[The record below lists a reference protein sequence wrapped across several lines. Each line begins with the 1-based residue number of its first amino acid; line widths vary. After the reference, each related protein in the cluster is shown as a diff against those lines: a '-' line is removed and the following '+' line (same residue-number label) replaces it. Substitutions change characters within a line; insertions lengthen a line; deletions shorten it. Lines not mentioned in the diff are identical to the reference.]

1 MATERP
7 AALFDR
13 ATEWDDL
20 VRFATEPTT
29 SFRIGVVS
37 GRRRQGKSFI
47 LDEVARQV
55 GGFYYQALE
64 EERAPALERLG
75 AAMAADRGLPG
86 GSLSFPDWSALL
98 RTLGRQPPQPH
109 LRASW

>member
-1 MATERP
+1 MAIERP

-13 ATEWDDL
+13 VTEWDDL

-47 LDEVARQV
+47 LDEVSLRIPAKAISQSGVFDHPRSE
-55 GGFYYQALE
+55 AA
-64 EERAPALERLG
+64 ERP
-75 AAMAADRGLPG
+75 
-86 GSLSFPDWSALL
+86 
-98 RTLGRQPPQPH
+98 TLGRGSPPDDH
-109 LRASW
+109 LLSGGCG